1 MPVNIVWT
9 PLFKR
14 DFRSLPSNLQQR
26 ARKPIGLPLD
36 NPSHLSLRTKK
47 MQGVKDIWEASV
59 TLSYRLTY
67 QRTAGTIVLRRVGT
81 HDVLY
86 EERR

>member
-1 MPVNIVWT
+1 MNIVWT
-9 PLFKR
+9 PLFRR
-14 DFRSLPSNLQQR
+14 DFRSLPFNVQQR
-26 ARKPIGLPLD
+26 AKKAIGLLVE
-36 NPSHLSLRTKK
+36 NPSHPSLRTKK

-67 QRTAGTIVLRRVGT
+67 QRTGDTIVLRRIGT

-86 EERR
+86 EERH